1 MSLFDA
7 IVVDA
12 IVVSFVAVAV
22 VGVFALVIVIVLG
35 LAAGAGNAAAKHL
48 ARVAC
53 QDRSPKRPRDA
64 RFWAQNDRF
73 GPDVVTFGVNPS
85 QKNQVKMTQ
94 NNPQL
99 PHLAQTQVLGPK
111 S

>member
-1 MSLFDA
+1 MGLELFQQHLFLLNFF
-7 IVVDA
+7 I
-12 IVVSFVAVAV
+12 
-22 VGVFALVIVIVLG
+22 LG

-53 QDRSPKRPRDA
+53 QDRSPKRPGDA
-64 RFWAQNDRF
+64 RFWAQNERF
-73 GPDVVTFGVNPS
+73 GPDVVTFGVNPF

-99 PHLAQTQVLGPK
+99 PHLAQTQVLDPK